1 MLDRPISIRDIAE
14 EAGVSIATV
23 SRVINGKG
31 RYSQE
36 TEVRIRKIIERHHY
50 VPNVAAKSLKTNSYK
65 LVGIVVPDITN
76 EFFARIVQIIQ
87 YHLIGLGYA
96 AFICNT
102 NEDPYLEDVQID
114 MMRSQN
120 IAGIIYIS
128 GHLPVD
134 RKLRNLPTVFIDRKP
149 INTET
154 NAISVIESD
163 NQLGAQLAVRE
174 LYARGRRRIGIINAV
189 MSSSTHNQRYD
200 GYREA
205 LRDLGLAFQ
214 ADWHLQVQ
222 QVSYH
227 EAFAVMSSFLE
238 AGKAVDG
245 LFCTTDWLAVG
256 AIDAIRHHGLSVPKD
271 IGVVGFDDISIAL
284 YRSRPLTTIHQD
296 ISQLGSDAVEILMK
310 LIANPTMASVHKVIP
325 VTLVKRATT

>member
-1 MLDRPISIRDIAE
+1 MLDRPISIRDIAV

-36 TEVRIRKIIERHHY
+36 TEARIREIIERHHY

-76 EFFARIVQIIQ
+76 EFFAKVVQIIQ

-102 NEDPYLEDVQID
+102 NEDPDLEEIQIE

-120 IAGIIYIS
+120 IAGIVYIS

-134 RKLRNLPTVFIDRKP
+134 MKLRNLPTVFIDRKP
-149 INTET
+149 VNTEAK
-154 NAISVIESD
+154 AISVIESD
-163 NQLGAQLAVRE
+163 NRLGAHLAVRE
-174 LYARGRRRIGIINAV
+174 LHARGRRRIGIINAEV
-189 MSSSTHNQRYD
+189 SSSTHNQRFD
-200 GYREA
+200 GYLEA
-205 LRDLGLAFQ
+205 LHDLGLEYQ
-214 ADWHLQVQ
+214 AEWHMQVP
-222 QVSYH
+222 QVGYH
-227 EAFAVMSSFLE
+227 ESFAVMSSFLE
-238 AGKAVDG
+238 AGGSIDG
-245 LFCTTDWLAVG
+245 LFCATDWLAVG
-256 AIDAIRHHGLSVPKD
+256 AIDAIRQHGLHVPKD
-271 IGVVGFDDISIAL
+271 IGVVGFDDISIAQ

-296 ISQLGSDAVEILMK
+296 IDQLGADAVDILMQ
-310 LIANPTMASVHKVIP
+310 LIANPSMDSVHKVIP